1 MSPVCFV
8 TEVLSTLRSFAPPAC
23 KPLPNLP
30 RFACADL
37 RYAPPSALL
46 RVGIPLGLHLLP
58 PPFPTGRSACTCR
71 VSTRTCNS
79 NRNHEGEASDEE
91 AKPQQQTEY
100 LPDRYRPH
108 SLQP

>member
-8 TEVLSTLRSFAPPAC
+8 TQVLSTLRSFAPRAR

-37 RYAPPSALL
+37 RCASPSALL

-58 PPFPTGRSACTCR
+58 PTFARRRSACTCR

-79 NRNHEGEASDEE
+79 NCNREGEASDEE
-91 AKPQQQTEY
+91 AKHQQHTEH
-100 LPDRYRPH
+100 LPDRY
-108 SLQP
+108 